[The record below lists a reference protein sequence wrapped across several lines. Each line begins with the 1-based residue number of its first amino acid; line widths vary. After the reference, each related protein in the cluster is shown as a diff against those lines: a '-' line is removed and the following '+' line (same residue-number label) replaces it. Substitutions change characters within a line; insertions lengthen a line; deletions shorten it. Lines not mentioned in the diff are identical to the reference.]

1 MRQETRKMNDSFD
14 MIVIGAGPAGEKAAV
29 QAAFYGKRVAVVDQ
43 AATPGGSAVQSA
55 GVPTKTLRETAL
67 YLTGFRRRDT
77 YGLSLQLLPS
87 LALERLL
94 ARTAEVIATR
104 TASVQAN
111 LDRQEVQ
118 LLRGQA
124 RLGPGPSV
132 IVRSNGG
139 SERTLHA
146 GVILLATGSR
156 PLRPPEI
163 PFDDPDVH
171 DSESII
177 GLDRIPRTMVVIGG
191 GPVGCEYASVFTALG
206 VEVTLLDRTD
216 RLLPFMD
223 TEISDVLGSA
233 FAGMGMRLALG
244 SGVGTVARVGG
255 QLRVTLADGERL
267 HPEKVLFAAGR
278 AGTTEGLGLQDAG
291 VKTDARGRIVV
302 DHTYRTTAEGIWA
315 AGDVIG
321 PPALAS
327 VSMEQ
332 GRVAATHAFGIDFKQ
347 TLDPLAPYGVYCIPE
362 AAMVGMTEQ
371 AAKAAGI
378 DCEVGR
384 GWFAHSPRAQIAGS
398 TEGLIKLVFRR
409 DDRRLLGVHIV
420 GEIATELIHQGQGAI
435 AAGEPIDTF
444 IDRTFNLPTYSET
457 YKYAAYDGLQRIEG
471 KQP

>member
-1 MRQETRKMNDSFD
+1 MDDSFD

-29 QAAFYGKRVAVVDQ
+29 QAAFYGKRVAVVDR
-43 AATPGGSAVQSA
+43 AASPGGSAVRSA

-67 YLTGFRRRDT
+67 YLTGFQRRDT

-124 RLGPGPSV
+124 RLGPDRSV
-132 IVRSNGG
+132 IVRSEDGP
-139 SERTLHA
+139 ERALQA
-146 GVILLATGSR
+146 GVILIATGSR

-163 PFDDPDVH
+163 PFEDPDVH
-171 DSESII
+171 DPESII
-177 GLDRIPRTMVVIGG
+177 GLDRIPRSMVVVGG

-206 VEVTLLDRTD
+206 VEVTLLDRAD

-223 TEISDVLGSA
+223 TEISDVLARA

-244 SGVGTVARVGG
+244 SGVGTVARVGD
-255 QLRVTLADGERL
+255 QLRVTLASGERL
-267 HPEKVLFAAGR
+267 HPDKVLFAAGR
-278 AGTTEGLGLQDAG
+278 AGSTEGLGLPEAG

-302 DHTYRTTAEGIWA
+302 DETYRTTAEGIYA

-332 GRVAATHAFGIDFKQ
+332 GRVAATHAFGIAFKQ
-347 TLDPLAPYGVYCIPE
+347 TLDPLPPYGIYSIPE

-371 AAKAAGI
+371 AARAAGI

-384 GWFAHSPRAQIAGS
+384 GWFEHSPRAQIAGS

-435 AAGEPIDTF
+435 AAGAPIDTF
-444 IDRTFNLPTYSET
+444 IDRTFNLPTFSET
-457 YKYAAYDGLQRIEG
+457 YKYAAYDGLQRLEG

>member
-1 MRQETRKMNDSFD
+1 MNDSLD
-14 MIVIGAGPAGEKAAV
+14 LLVLGAGPAGEKAAV
-29 QAAFYGKRVAVVDQ
+29 QAAFFGKRVAVVDR
-43 AATPGGSAVQSA
+43 AASPGGSAVRSA

-67 YLTGFRRRDT
+67 YLTGFHKRDT

-94 ARTAEVIATR
+94 TRTAEVIATR
-104 TASVQAN
+104 TASVRAN

-124 RLGPGPSV
+124 RLGPDHLV
-132 IVRSNGG
+132 IVRSEDG
-139 SERTLHA
+139 SERALHA
-146 GVILLATGSR
+146 GVILIATGSR

-171 DSESII
+171 DSETII

-206 VEVTLLDRTD
+206 VEVTLLDRAD
-216 RLLPFMD
+216 RVLSFMD
-223 TEISDVLGSA
+223 TEISQVLASA

-244 SGVGTVARVGG
+244 SGVGRVARVGG
-255 QLRVTLADGERL
+255 ELQVMLADGQRVR
-267 HPEKVLFAAGR
+267 PEKVLFAAGR
-278 AGTTEGLGLQDAG
+278 VGTTEGLGLQEAG

-302 DHTYRTTAEGIWA
+302 DQTYQTTVEGIYA

-332 GRVAATHAFGIDFKQ
+332 GRVAATHALGIDFKQ
-347 TLDPLAPYGVYCIPE
+347 TLDPLPVHGVYSIPE

-371 AAKAAGI
+371 AAKEAGI

-384 GWFAHSPRAQIAGS
+384 GWFEHSPRAQIAGS

-409 DDRRLLGVHIV
+409 DDHRLLGVHIV
-420 GEIATELIHQGQGAI
+420 GEIAAELIHQGQGAI
-435 AAGEPIDTF
+435 GSDQPIDTF
-444 IDRTFNLPTYSET
+444 IDRTFNIPTFSET
-457 YKYAAYDGLQRIEG
+457 YKYAAYDGLQRLQG

>member
-1 MRQETRKMNDSFD
+1 MDDSFD

-29 QAAFYGKRVAVVDQ
+29 QAAFYGKRVALVDRD
-43 AATPGGSAVQSA
+43 ASPGGSAVRSA
-55 GVPTKTLRETAL
+55 GVPTMTLRETAS

-104 TASVQAN
+104 TASVRAN
-111 LDRQEVQ
+111 LDRHEVQ
-118 LLRGQA
+118 LLRGEA
-124 RLGPGPSV
+124 RVGPGPSV
-132 IVRSNGG
+132 VVRSDGG
-139 SERTLHA
+139 PERALQA
-146 GVILLATGSR
+146 GVVLIATGSR

-163 PFDDPDVH
+163 PFEDPDVH

-206 VEVTLLDRTD
+206 VQVTLLDLAD
-216 RLLPFMD
+216 RVLPFMD
-223 TEISDVLGSA
+223 AEISDVLAGA
-233 FAGMGMRLALG
+233 FAGMGMRLVLG

-255 QLRVTLADGERL
+255 ELRVTLASGEHL
-267 HPEKVLFAAGR
+267 HPEKVLFVAGR
-278 AGTTEGLGLQDAG
+278 AGSTEGLGLQEAG

-302 DHTYRTTAEGIWA
+302 DQTYRTTAEGIYA

-332 GRVAATHAFGIDFKQ
+332 GRVAATHAFGIGFKQ

-371 AAKAAGI
+371 AAKAAGL
-378 DCEVGR
+378 DYEVGR
-384 GWFAHSPRAQIAGS
+384 GWFEHSPRAQIAGS
-398 TEGLIKLVFRR
+398 TQGLIKLVFRR

-420 GEIATELIHQGQGAI
+420 GEIAAELVHIGQGAI
-435 AAGEPIDTF
+435 GAGEPIDTF
-444 IDRTFNLPTYSET
+444 IDRTFNLPTFSET
-457 YKYAAYDGLQRIEG
+457 YKYAAYDGLQRLEG
-471 KQP
+471 KRP